1 MPFDERVNLAL
12 DQLARPIG
20 EFRSAIVGALSQGE
34 AFLAAQEP
42 NDAARQSRARVEL
55 GQFAHGRIDI
65 ARFVELTAGR
75 VQTSTA
81 HLDRLRKALDVLRE
95 VLDRGVSLHVVD
107 VPPGAS
113 LIPAVEGALARAG
126 RAFGAVLALD
136 LLRGGAYNPAEH
148 DALLD
153 HLAFRSWTRTERR
166 FAPPLV
172 VSVNGA
178 DLHIGGLADFL
189 DGREKIV
196 LVVRGDAPPAPLARL
211 ITPGTMVLQTADATG
226 LDRVATSPG
235 TAIAAIVPSTSALFL
250 HDPALGTDAW
260 KRLTVWYMP
269 KAPTKPLGGTSA
281 WQMAEDL
288 RQLATIASGPTASP
302 TMSAGAPSGPDAI
315 DALARWLIGQSDL
328 ASPA

>member
-12 DQLARPIG
+12 EQLARPIG

-34 AFLAAQEP
+34 SFLVAQEP
-42 NDAARQSRARVEL
+42 NDVSRRARASIEL
-55 GQFAHGRIDI
+55 GRFAEGRID
-65 ARFVELTAGR
+65 ASRFAELTADR
-75 VQTSTA
+75 VSISTG
-81 HLDRLRKALDVLRE
+81 HLDRLRKAIDVLRD

-107 VPPGAS
+107 VPTGAN
-113 LIPAVEGALARAG
+113 LMPAVEGALARAG
-126 RAFGAVLALD
+126 RAFGAVLAID
-136 LLRGGAYNPAEH
+136 LLRGGAYKPEEH
-148 DALLD
+148 DSLLD

-172 VSVNGA
+172 VSVDGA

-235 TAIAAIVPSTSALFL
+235 TAIAAIVPAACALFL

-260 KRLTVWYMP
+260 KRLTVWHMP
-269 KAPTKPLGGTSA
+269 KAPAKPLGGMSA

-288 RQLATIASGPTASP
+288 RQLATIAAGPAAAPPTSASG
-302 TMSAGAPSGPDAI
+302 PSGPDAV